1 MGIYDRDYMH
11 RQSSRNEMSGGQALF
26 VIIVVNVIFFIFQDR
41 IGTDFVLKTGG
52 TFSLQTV
59 MQLFTA
65 GFMHMDFWHLLFNMW
80 GLYIFGK
87 LVTPYL
93 NGKKFFL
100 LYIAGVLAGN
110 LLFIAFNWSNQNYL
124 LGASGAVCAVM
135 AAAATLEPDRKFV
148 MLLMPFAPLKT
159 TTLVICYTILEFL
172 FSFNRGSNIAHLA
185 HLGGFIG
192 GYIAMRI
199 TFGSNLPWDPLKKIF
214 KSIPK
219 PEFKMPS
226 QPKNASVEDADKTR
240 VSSQEL
246 DALLN
251 KLSTSGINSL
261 TEYEQARLRKA
272 RRQMRGEE

>member
-11 RQSSRNEMSGGQALF
+11 RQSSGNAMNGSQALF
-26 VIIVVNVIFFIFQDR
+26 TIIAVNVIFYFSQGR
-41 IGTDFVLKTGG
+41 IGADFILQTGG
-52 TFSLQTV
+52 TFGVKTI
-59 MQLFTA
+59 MQIFTA
-65 GFMHMDFWHLLFNMW
+65 GFMHADFWHLLFNMW

-87 LVTPYL
+87 LVTPHL
-93 NGKKFFL
+93 NGKKFFI
-100 LYIAGVLAGN
+100 LYFSGVLEGN
-110 LLFIAFNWSNQNYL
+110 LIFLAFNWHTGNRL

-135 AAAATLEPDRKFV
+135 AAAATLEPERKFV

-172 FSFNRGSNIAHLA
+172 FSFNRYTNIAHLA

-192 GYIAMRI
+192 GYLTMRFM
-199 TFGSNLPWDPLKKIF
+199 FGKNLPWDPLRKIF

-219 PEFKMPS
+219 PDFKSTPPPPNPS
-226 QPKNASVEDADKTR
+226 ADRANETR

-261 TEYEQARLRKA
+261 SEYELARLRKA